1 MTHDQLSLSGKISD
15 MFAGTTD
22 PIRYAAAVERLQFPE
37 IPWSDS
43 DQLLEQLRD
52 RADDLLATQGRLRAL
67 LRANAAVAADL
78 ALPALLRHIV
88 QAARGLLFARYA
100 AIVALGPDAEVR
112 QFVHAG
118 VDQDLLA
125 RIGAVTSGQ
134 GVVELLIACP
144 ETGSPTAPPAE
155 SAVIPPGERPVG
167 GFIAVPIR
175 VGQEVFGNLYLR
187 ATPGR
192 TFSAEDE
199 ELLSA
204 LIATAGVAIAHCRLL
219 SESEQRRRWLAASGQ
234 LTNQLM
240 AAETAHSLTC
250 ISNAAMTA
258 ADADLAIVTVPH
270 GNEAVIVAAA
280 TGDASAT
287 LIGRRTAMAS
297 SAAGRTIRTGTPILL
312 TEYRS
317 HAFVDNS
324 QLISPGPVMIV
335 PLSAGSHPR
344 GAITIVRHPGRTAFT
359 EAELDMAVTFGN
371 HAAVALALAES
382 RDTQIN
388 DARLADQDRIAFD
401 MHDHVIGELF
411 AVGMGLQG
419 MIRAT
424 RDPAHAQR
432 ISKYVDSLDH
442 VISTIR
448 TAIFQLQPRRH
459 NPAGLQARI
468 LDIAEAHTEQLGY
481 RPQLHF
487 SGPLDHIVDEP
498 LAADV
503 LAVTREGLSNCARHA
518 HAHTVTV
525 SVGVVHDVVT
535 LEVADNG
542 VGIGAPTRSSGLA
555 NMRTRAE
562 KHGGTMTIS
571 EPREGGTRL
580 TWSGH
585 CATSRGPSSAAV

>member
-1 MTHDQLSLSGKISD
+1 MMSNKFSTEFRVSQP
-15 MFAGTTD
+15 FAATTD
-22 PIRYAAAVERLQFPE
+22 PISHAAAMERQQLCD
-37 IPWSDS
+37 IPWLESDH
-43 DQLLEQLRD
+43 LLKHLTDKAEN
-52 RADDLLATQGRLRAL
+52 LLATQERLRGL

-78 ALPALLRHIV
+78 ALPALFRNIV
-88 QAARGLLFARYA
+88 QAAWGLLSARYA
-100 AIVALGPDAEVR
+100 AIVVLGPDAELQ

-118 VDQDLLA
+118 IDQDLVTL
-125 RIGAVTSGQ
+125 IGAVTSGQ
-134 GVVELLIACP
+134 GVVELLTACP

-155 SAVIPPGERPVG
+155 SAVIPPGERLMD
-167 GFIAVPIR
+167 GFIAVPIQA
-175 VGQEVFGNLYLR
+175 GQEVFGNLYLR

-204 LIATAGVAIAHCRLL
+204 LTVTAGVAIAHARML

-234 LTNQLM
+234 LTNQLLS
-240 AAETAHSLTC
+240 AETAHSLTC
-250 ISNAAMTA
+250 ISHAAMTA
-258 ADADLAIVTVPH
+258 ADADFAIVTVPH
-270 GNEAVIVAAA
+270 GNDAVIVAAA
-280 TGDASAT
+280 TGDAGAT
-287 LIGRRTAMAS
+287 LIGRRTAIAS
-297 SAAGRTIRTGTPILL
+297 SSAGRTIRTGIPILL

-317 HAFVDNS
+317 RACADNI
-324 QLISPGPVMIV
+324 QPISPGPVMIV

-344 GAITIVRHPGRTAFT
+344 GAITIVRYPGRTAFT
-359 EAELDMAVTFGN
+359 DAELDMAVAFGN

-382 RDTQIN
+382 RDAQIN
-388 DARLADQDRIAFD
+388 DARLDDQDRIAFD

-419 MIRAT
+419 LLGAT
-424 RDPAHAQR
+424 RDPANSER
-432 ISKYVDSLDH
+432 ISKYVHSLDH

-459 NPAGLQARI
+459 DPVGLQARI

-481 RPQLHF
+481 RPQLHL
-487 SGPLDHIVDEP
+487 SGPLDHIVDES

-518 HAHTVTV
+518 RANTVTV
-525 SVGVVHDVVT
+525 SLDVVHDVMT

-555 NMRTRAE
+555 NMRSRAE
-562 KHGGTMTIS
+562 KHGGSMTIT

-580 TWSGH
+580 TWSGR
-585 CATSRGPSSAAV
+585 CATSRGPIGAAG